1 MQQLQITQLSPEDL
15 KDILKELFRSELEA
29 LKKQNKK
36 SNVEVFYTREETAD
50 RFKIDISTLHRWTKS
65 GKIIPHAIG
74 ARIYYKETSIQQAL
88 VKLDP
93 NQNIE
98 L

>member
-1 MQQLQITQLSPEDL
+1 MQQIQITQLSPEDL
-15 KDILKELFRSELEA
+15 KDLLKELFRSELDT
-29 LKKQNKK
+29 LKEQITK
-36 SNVEVFYTREETAD
+36 SKSQVFYTREETAD

-74 ARIYYKETSIQQAL
+74 ARIYYKESSIQQAL

>member
-1 MQQLQITQLSPEDL
+1 MQQIQITQLSPDDL
-15 KDILKELFRSELEA
+15 KGIIKGLLRSELEA
-29 LKKQNKK
+29 LKDQITK
-36 SNVEVFYTREETAD
+36 SKSEVFYTREETAD

-74 ARIYYKETSIQQAL
+74 ARIYYKESSIQQAL

>member
-15 KDILKELFRSELEA
+15 KGLLKELLRSELDT
-29 LKKQNKK
+29 LKEQIAK
-36 SNVEVFYTREETAD
+36 SKTEVLYTREETTE
-50 RFKIDISTLHRWTKS
+50 RLKIDLSTLHRWTKS

-74 ARIYYKETSIQQAL
+74 TRIYYKESSIQQAL

-93 NQNIE
+93 SQNIE

>member
-29 LKKQNKK
+29 LKKQNEK
-36 SNVEVFYTREETAD
+36 SNAEVFYTREETAD

>member
-1 MQQLQITQLSPEDL
+1 MQQLQITQLSAEDL
-15 KDILKELFRSELEA
+15 KELLLSTLDSFKE
-29 LKKQNKK
+29 QNAK
-36 SNVEVFYTREETAD
+36 SNVDIFYTREETAN
-50 RFKIDISTLHRWTKS
+50 RFKIDLSTLHRWTKS

-74 ARIYYKETSIQQAL
+74 ARIYYKESSIQQAL
-88 VKLDP
+88 IKLDP

>member
-1 MQQLQITQLSPEDL
+1 MQQIQITQLTPEDL

-36 SNVEVFYTREETAD
+36 SNAEVFYSREETAD
-50 RFKIDISTLHRWTKS
+50 RFKINLSTLHRWTKS

-74 ARIYYKETSIQQAL
+74 ARIYYKESSIQQAL
-88 VKLDP
+88 VKLDR

>member
-1 MQQLQITQLSPEDL
+1 MQQLQITQLSTED
-15 KDILKELFRSELEA
+15 LKELFRSELDSFKE
-29 LKKQNKK
+29 QNAK
-36 SNVEVFYTREETAD
+36 SNVDIFYTREETAD
-50 RFKIDISTLHRWTKS
+50 RFKIDLSTLHRWTKS

-74 ARIYYKETSIQQAL
+74 ARIYYKESSIQQAL
-88 VKLDP
+88 IKLDP

>member
-1 MQQLQITQLSPEDL
+1 MQQLQITQLSTEDL
-15 KDILKELFRSELEA
+15 KELLLSTLDSFKE
-29 LKKQNKK
+29 QNTK
-36 SNVEVFYTREETAD
+36 SNVDIFYTREETAD
-50 RFKIDISTLHRWTKS
+50 RFKIDLSTLHRWTKS

-74 ARIYYKETSIQQAL
+74 ARIYYKESSIQQAL
-88 VKLDP
+88 IKLDP

>member
-1 MQQLQITQLSPEDL
+1 MQQLQITQLSTEDL
-15 KDILKELFRSELEA
+15 KELLLSTLDSFKE
-29 LKKQNKK
+29 QNAK
-36 SNVEVFYTREETAD
+36 SNVDIFYTREETAD
-50 RFKIDISTLHRWTKS
+50 RFKIDLSTLHRWTKS

-74 ARIYYKETSIQQAL
+74 ARIYYKESSIQQAL
-88 VKLDP
+88 IKLDP

>member
-1 MQQLQITQLSPEDL
+1 MQQIQITQLTPEDL

-36 SNVEVFYTREETAD
+36 SNAEVFYSREETAD
-50 RFKIDISTLHRWTKS
+50 RFKINLSTLHRWTKS

-74 ARIYYKETSIQQAL
+74 ARIYYKESSIQQAL

>member
-1 MQQLQITQLSPEDL
+1 MQQLQITQLSTED
-15 KDILKELFRSELEA
+15 LKELFRSELDIFKE
-29 LKKQNKK
+29 QNAK
-36 SNVEVFYTREETAD
+36 SNVDIFYTREETAD
-50 RFKIDISTLHRWTKS
+50 RFKIDLSTLHRWTKS

-74 ARIYYKETSIQQAL
+74 ARIYYKESSIQQAL
-88 VKLDP
+88 IKLDP

>member
-15 KDILKELFRSELEA
+15 KGIIKGLLRSELEA
-29 LKKQNKK
+29 LKEQITKYKA
-36 SNVEVFYTREETAD
+36 EVFYTREETTE
-50 RFKIDISTLHRWTKS
+50 RLKIDVSTLHRWTKS

-74 ARIYYKETSIQQAL
+74 ARIYYKESSIQQAL
-88 VKLDP
+88 IKLDP

>member
-74 ARIYYKETSIQQAL
+74 ARIYYKESSIQKAL

>member
-15 KDILKELFRSELEA
+15 KDLLKELFRSELDT
-29 LKKQNKK
+29 LKEQITK
-36 SNVEVFYTREETAD
+36 SKSEVFYTREETAD

-74 ARIYYKETSIQQAL
+74 ARIYYKESSIQQAL

>member
-1 MQQLQITQLSPEDL
+1 MQQLQITQLSTEDL
-15 KDILKELFRSELEA
+15 KELLLSTLDSFKE
-29 LKKQNKK
+29 QNVK
-36 SNVEVFYTREETAD
+36 SNVDIFYTREETAD
-50 RFKIDISTLHRWTKS
+50 RFKIDLSTLHRWTKS

-74 ARIYYKETSIQQAL
+74 ARIYYKESSIQQAL
-88 VKLDP
+88 IKLDP

>member
-1 MQQLQITQLSPEDL
+1 MQQLQITQLSTED
-15 KDILKELFRSELEA
+15 LKELFRSESDSFKE
-29 LKKQNKK
+29 QNAK
-36 SNVEVFYTREETAD
+36 SNVDIFYTREETAD
-50 RFKIDISTLHRWTKS
+50 RFKIDLSTLHRWTKS

-74 ARIYYKETSIQQAL
+74 ARIYYKESSIQQAL
-88 VKLDP
+88 IKLDP

>member
-1 MQQLQITQLSPEDL
+1 MQQIQITQLSPEDL
-15 KDILKELFRSELEA
+15 QELLKELFRSELEA
-29 LKKQNKK
+29 LKKQNEK
-36 SNVEVFYTREETAD
+36 SNADVFYTREETAE
-50 RFKIDISTLHRWTKS
+50 RLKIDLSTLHRWTKS

-74 ARIYYKETSIQQAL
+74 ARIYYKESSIQQAL
-88 VKLDP
+88 IKLDP

>member
-29 LKKQNKK
+29 LKKQNEK
-36 SNVEVFYTREETAD
+36 SNAEVFYTREETAE
-50 RFKIDISTLHRWTKS
+50 RLKINLSTLHRWTKS

-74 ARIYYKETSIQQAL
+74 TRIYYKESLIQQAL

-93 NQNIE
+93 SQNIE

>member
-15 KDILKELFRSELEA
+15 QELLKQLLRSELDT
-29 LKKQNKK
+29 LKEQIVK
-36 SNVEVFYTREETAD
+36 SKAEVLYTREETAE
-50 RFKIDISTLHRWTKS
+50 RLKIDLSTLHRWTKS
-65 GKIIPHAIG
+65 GKIISHAIG
-74 ARIYYKETSIQQAL
+74 TRIYYKESSIQQAL

-93 NQNIE
+93 SQNIE

>member
-29 LKKQNKK
+29 LKKQNEK
-36 SNVEVFYTREETAD
+36 SNAEVFYTREETAD

-74 ARIYYKETSIQQAL
+74 ARIYYKESSIQQAL

-93 NQNIE
+93 SQNIE

>member
-15 KDILKELFRSELEA
+15 KDLLKELLRSELEA
-29 LKKQNKK
+29 LKRQNKK
-36 SNVEVFYTREETAD
+36 SNAEVFYTREETAERLKVD
-50 RFKIDISTLHRWTKS
+50 LSTLHRWTKS

-74 ARIYYKETSIQQAL
+74 ARIYFKESSIQQAL

>member
-1 MQQLQITQLSPEDL
+1 MQQIQITQLTPEDL

-36 SNVEVFYTREETAD
+36 SNAEVFYSREETAD
-50 RFKIDISTLHRWTKS
+50 RFKINLSTLHRWTKS

>member
-74 ARIYYKETSIQQAL
+74 ARIYYKESSIQQAL

>member
-1 MQQLQITQLSPEDL
+1 MQQLQITQLSTEDL
-15 KDILKELFRSELEA
+15 KELLLSTLDTF
-29 LKKQNKK
+29 KKQNEK
-36 SNVEVFYTREETAD
+36 SNAEVFYTREETAD
-50 RFKIDISTLHRWTKS
+50 RFKINLSTLHRWTKS

-74 ARIYYKETSIQQAL
+74 ARIYYKESSIQQAL
-88 VKLDP
+88 IKLDP

>member
-1 MQQLQITQLSPEDL
+1 MQQLQITQLSTEDL
-15 KDILKELFRSELEA
+15 KELLLSTLDSFKE
-29 LKKQNKK
+29 QNAK
-36 SNVEVFYTREETAD
+36 SNVDIFYTREETAD
-50 RFKIDISTLHRWTKS
+50 RFKIDLSTLHRWTKS
-65 GKIIPHAIG
+65 GKIIPHAVG
-74 ARIYYKETSIQQAL
+74 ARIYYKESSIQQAL

>member
-1 MQQLQITQLSPEDL
+1 MQQIQITQLSPEDL
-15 KDILKELFRSELEA
+15 QELLKQLLRSELEA
-29 LKKQNKK
+29 LKKQNEK
-36 SNVEVFYTREETAD
+36 SNADVFYTREETAD

-74 ARIYYKETSIQQAL
+74 ARIYYKESSIQQAL
-88 VKLDP
+88 IKLDP

>member
-1 MQQLQITQLSPEDL
+1 MQQLQITQLSTEDL
-15 KDILKELFRSELEA
+15 KELLLSTLDSFKE
-29 LKKQNKK
+29 QNAK
-36 SNVEVFYTREETAD
+36 SNVDIFYTREETAN
-50 RFKIDISTLHRWTKS
+50 RFKIDLSTLHRWTKS

-74 ARIYYKETSIQQAL
+74 ARIYYKESSIQQAL
-88 VKLDP
+88 IKLDP